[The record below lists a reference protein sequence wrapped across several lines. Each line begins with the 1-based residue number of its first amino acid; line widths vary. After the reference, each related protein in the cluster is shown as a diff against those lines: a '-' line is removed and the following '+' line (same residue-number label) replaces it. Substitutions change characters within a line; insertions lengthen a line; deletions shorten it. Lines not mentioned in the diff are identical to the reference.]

1 MTEITTDP
9 NSNYLR
15 NLLVA
20 IAAIVLTAAL
30 FFSFQSQTSSVS
42 LKTVAALAMPLDAAL
57 ANPNPTVLEFYA
69 DWCTSCQSMAADNL
83 ALQKQYDGKINFAML
98 NVDNSKWLPEVDRF
112 EVDGIP
118 HFVFLGNDNSILG
131 SAIGVIPHDILVE
144 NLEAMVTQQP
154 LPHVRLSIGDTSAF
168 SAPRPADTTQ
178 PLDHN

>member
-1 MTEITTDP
+1 MSNP
-9 NSNYLR
+9 NFNYLR

-20 IAAIVLTAAL
+20 IAAIALTAAL
-30 FFSFQSQTSSVS
+30 FFSFKSQQTSVS

-83 ALQKQYDGKINFAML
+83 ALQKEYGDKVNFAML

-118 HFVFLGNDNSILG
+118 HFVFLGKDNSILG
-131 SAIGVIPHDILVE
+131 SAIGAIPHDILVE
-144 NLEAMVTQQP
+144 NLEAMVSEQT
-154 LPHVRLSIGDTSAF
+154 LPHVRLNTGDTSAF
-168 SAPRPADTTQ
+168 FAPRPADTTK
-178 PLDHN
+178 PLAHS